1 MEAMNAERE
10 PDNKKYARLL
20 SRALP
25 TPITTEAE
33 YTRQLEYVEQLMKKG
48 EKDLSPEDERLLGLL
63 TVLIERYEE
72 KHYPVGQVSPL
83 AMLHHL
89 MEVHDLTLKDVWALF
104 SSKGVASE
112 VLNGK
117 RGISITV
124 AKKLGDY
131 FHVSPALF
139 I

>member
-1 MEAMNAERE
+1 MNVGREA
-10 PDNKKYARLL
+10 DNKKYARLL

-25 TPITTEAE
+25 APITNEAE
-33 YTRQLEYVEQLMKKG
+33 YTRQLEYVQQLMKKG
-48 EKDLSPEDERLLGLL
+48 EEGLSPEEEQLLGLL

-72 KHYPVGQVSPL
+72 KHYPVSQVSPL
-83 AMLHHL
+83 EMLHHL
-89 MEVHDLTLKDVWALF
+89 MEAHNLTLKDVWVLF

-117 RGISITV
+117 REISKAV
-124 AKKLGDY
+124 AKKLGEF